1 MIPGDTGPSPETPDE
16 VAVLF
21 SGGRDSSLTA
31 CLLLDTGARVHLLT
45 FNDGSFTNFIFL
57 TFASKKIQ
65 RIFPDNLV
73 RRVTISSYGLFR
85 KIALAN
91 IESDFATYQKNLII
105 LGSQL
110 ASHAE
115 AVLYCLKFD
124 VRYIASGFTKYESFL
139 PEQMPQAISKL
150 KAFVEEYGIQ
160 YATPVYDYADADAV
174 KYRLSRW
181 AFQQNH
187 WKHSPFFPTLP
198 PPFIPNSKSV
208 YRRQTSTVQ
217 RIYSLP

>member
-1 MIPGDTGPSPETPDE
+1 M
-16 VAVLF
+16 
-21 SGGRDSSLTA
+21 TA

-45 FNDGSFTNFIFL
+45 FNDGSFTNFNISNFRVQE
-57 TFASKKIQ
+57 IQ

-174 KYRLSRW
+174 KYRLFEMGISTKSLEAFSIFSDTSTHPSSQIVNRYIDDKLPLCREYIASRRN
-181 AFQQNH
+181 AF
-187 WKHSPFFPTLP
+187 SAYF
-198 PPFIPNSKSV
+198 
-208 YRRQTSTVQ
+208 RRQGNE
-217 RIYSLP
+217 